1 MRKAFKGKDHPS
13 VFFSFFFLF
22 LSSFFYL
29 WLIDDEN
36 FPRSSPRELDVPN
49 HTSDEFRFDPLPF
62 PLKKI
67 WTSPFLSPSPTPWRQ
82 SRGALSVSE
91 ITFFLLVA
99 ARSRR
104 RPGRK
109 EWRRGGEDRRSSFLF
124 ALLWRPNN
132 AARSYSSKRD
142 FPRSEGGHGCVN
154 PVPTKFR
161 GRNIHIYVE
170 NIATPIFSSRR
181 GWKISFSRRMKTRD
195 STGRRK
201 KIAWK
206 AR

>member
-36 FPRSSPRELDVPN
+36 FPRSSPRARCPRSYIRRV
-49 HTSDEFRFDPLPF
+49 SFRSPPLSLKKNLNKSF
-62 PLKKI
+62 PLSFSYTLETI
-67 WTSPFLSPSPTPWRQ
+67 
-82 SRGALSVSE
+82 SRSVSE

-181 GWKISFSRRMKTRD
+181 G
-195 STGRRK
+195 
-201 KIAWK
+201 
-206 AR
+206 